1 MEAIE
6 NTIVFEAPVHTASND
21 GEVYEPAVANEL
33 SCESKI
39 GYSVLCGSCPLV
51 RLLGD
56 CPKSIREQGSSDES
70 LALFETQGEAATVE
84 ECTQLTT
91 LDPFVVQEPFE
102 LRMSPSDEG
111 TGDNSPALSGEDES
125 ESIPIKASVENLTV
139 PSVVARPDAP
149 TVLVARE
156 PLLEP
161 PLRSYRE
168 LLFDDAVQVVL
179 APQFEQQTPAP
190 TAIYVTFEDVAAP
203 VATPAVILEAASE
216 SGAALLYED
225 VQLVHRE
232 PVTKALVCVAE
243 QPVEAVD
250 SIIPTAVCE
259 KSTVQEAPALVSTD
273 SPTLEL
279 AFTGASRHVAD
290 MIPPPVTVA
299 DGLFEL
305 TDSPLLIKRPVL
317 PNVATAT
324 LADKPVIITR
334 PIRVPL
340 RDAEPLRSVLDVSES
355 DTRPSEL
362 SHEEISLSIS
372 ETLPVSFGV
381 DQALPFAELPVN
393 DPVSSQEYDRA
404 VADTMLVACDLPRG
418 ELSLETLEL
427 EADSDSGSG
436 IALFATP
443 EIVVKATSAARG
455 GSIGHRLRALI
466 GSFAV
471 LRVVAIQSETR

>member
-1 MEAIE
+1 VEAIE

-56 CPKSIREQGSSDES
+56 CPKSIREQGPSDES
-70 LALFETQGEAATVE
+70 LALFETQGEAATAE

-91 LDPFVVQEPFE
+91 LDPFVVQKPFE

-125 ESIPIKASVENLTV
+125 ESMPIKASVENLTV

-243 QPVEAVD
+243 QPVEAVHP
-250 SIIPTAVCE
+250 IIPTAVCE

-279 AFTGASRHVAD
+279 AFADALRHVMD
-290 MIPPPVTVA
+290 TTPPPRVTVP

-305 TDSPLLIKRPVL
+305 TDSPRVIKRLVL

-324 LADKPVIITR
+324 LADKLVITN

-340 RDAEPLRSVLDVSES
+340 RDMEPLQSALDVSES

-393 DPVSSQEYDRA
+393 DPVSNQEYDSA
-404 VADTMLVACDLPRG
+404 VADTMLVACDLSPG
-418 ELSLETLEL
+418 DLPLETPGID
-427 EADSDSGSG
+427 ADSGSG
-436 IALFATP
+436 VALFATP
-443 EIVVKATSAARG
+443 EIVVEATSTARG
-455 GSIGHRLRALI
+455 GSIVHRLRALI

-471 LRVVAIQSETR
+471 LRVVAVQSEIR